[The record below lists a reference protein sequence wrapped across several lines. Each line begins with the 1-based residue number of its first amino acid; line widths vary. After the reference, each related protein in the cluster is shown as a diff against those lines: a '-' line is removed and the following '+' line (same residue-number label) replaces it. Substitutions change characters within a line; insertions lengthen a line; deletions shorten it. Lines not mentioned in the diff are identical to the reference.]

1 MLYIC
6 GTPIGNL
13 EDMTYRVV
21 RVLSEV
27 DLIAAEDTRQSVKLL
42 NHFDIKTPLTS
53 YYEHNKDVKGP
64 QLIKLL
70 QEGKDIALVTDAG
83 MPGISD
89 PGEDLIKLCYE
100 NDVPVTVVPG
110 PTAVVTALVLSGLNS
125 RSYIFEGF
133 LPRNKKQRTEVLERL
148 VDESRTT
155 VFYEA
160 PHHLVDTLESIY
172 KTVGDRNIAVARELT
187 KKHET
192 VNRGTVGEVL
202 EYFKKNE
209 PKGEFVLVLEGK
221 DKEKIKEDKIASF
234 EEMTIE
240 EHFNMY
246 IEQGMSEKDAMKQ
259 DGQSSNCSLGGCYKQ
274 EIYQKYA
281 AEKGEGIMR
290 IAVTYENGQIFQH
303 FGHTETFKI
312 YDVEEGKVVHS
323 EVVDTNGSGH
333 GALAEVLNA
342 LNVDVLICGGIGGG
356 AQTAL
361 AAAGIKFYGGVSGDA
376 DQAVEAFINETLDY
390 NPDVR
395 CSHHEHSHGEGH
407 TCGEHGCGSHS
418 CH

>member
-100 NDVPVTVVPG
+100 NNVPVTVVPG

-133 LPRNKKQRTEVLERL
+133 LPRNKKQRAEVLERL

-160 PHHLVDTLESIY
+160 PHHLVDTLDSIY

-192 VNRGTVGEVL
+192 VNRGAVGEVL
-202 EYFKKNE
+202 EYFKENE

-259 DGQSSNCSLGGCYKQ
+259 VAKD
-274 EIYQKYA
+274 
-281 AEKGEGIMR
+281 R
-290 IAVTYENGQIFQH
+290 
-303 FGHTETFKI
+303 
-312 YDVEEGKVVHS
+312 
-323 EVVDTNGSGH
+323 
-333 GALAEVLNA
+333 
-342 LNVDVLICGGIGGG
+342 GIGKRDVY
-356 AQTAL
+356 AY
-361 AAAGIKFYGGVSGDA
+361 IKMEV
-376 DQAVEAFINETLDY
+376 
-390 NPDVR
+390 
-395 CSHHEHSHGEGH
+395 
-407 TCGEHGCGSHS
+407 
-418 CH
+418 

>member
-100 NDVPVTVVPG
+100 NNVPVTVVPG

-133 LPRNKKQRTEVLERL
+133 LPRNKKQRAEVLERL

-160 PHHLVDTLESIY
+160 PHHLVDTLDSIY

-192 VNRGTVGEVL
+192 VNRGAVGEVL
-202 EYFKKNE
+202 EYFKENE
-209 PKGEFVLVLEGK
+209 PKGEFVLVLEGR

-259 DGQSSNCSLGGCYKQ
+259 VAKD
-274 EIYQKYA
+274 
-281 AEKGEGIMR
+281 R
-290 IAVTYENGQIFQH
+290 
-303 FGHTETFKI
+303 
-312 YDVEEGKVVHS
+312 
-323 EVVDTNGSGH
+323 
-333 GALAEVLNA
+333 
-342 LNVDVLICGGIGGG
+342 GIGKRDVY
-356 AQTAL
+356 AY
-361 AAAGIKFYGGVSGDA
+361 IKK
-376 DQAVEAFINETLDY
+376 
-390 NPDVR
+390 
-395 CSHHEHSHGEGH
+395 
-407 TCGEHGCGSHS
+407 
-418 CH
+418 

>member
-70 QEGKDIALVTDAG
+70 QEGQDIALVTDAG

-100 NDVPVTVVPG
+100 NNVPVTVVPG

-133 LPRNKKQRTEVLERL
+133 LPRNKKQRAEVLERL

-160 PHHLVDTLESIY
+160 PHHLVDTLDSIY

-192 VNRGTVGEVL
+192 VNRGAVGEVL
-202 EYFKKNE
+202 EYFKENE

-259 DGQSSNCSLGGCYKQ
+259 VAKD
-274 EIYQKYA
+274 
-281 AEKGEGIMR
+281 R
-290 IAVTYENGQIFQH
+290 
-303 FGHTETFKI
+303 
-312 YDVEEGKVVHS
+312 
-323 EVVDTNGSGH
+323 
-333 GALAEVLNA
+333 
-342 LNVDVLICGGIGGG
+342 GIGKRDVY
-356 AQTAL
+356 AY
-361 AAAGIKFYGGVSGDA
+361 IKK
-376 DQAVEAFINETLDY
+376 
-390 NPDVR
+390 
-395 CSHHEHSHGEGH
+395 
-407 TCGEHGCGSHS
+407 
-418 CH
+418 

>member
-27 DLIAAEDTRQSVKLL
+27 DLIAAEDIRQSVKLL

-100 NDVPVTVVPG
+100 NNVPVTVVPG

-133 LPRNKKQRTEVLERL
+133 LPRNKKQRAEVLERL

-160 PHHLVDTLESIY
+160 PHHLVDTLDSIY

-192 VNRGTVGEVL
+192 VNRGAVGEVL
-202 EYFKKNE
+202 EYFKENE

-259 DGQSSNCSLGGCYKQ
+259 VAKD
-274 EIYQKYA
+274 
-281 AEKGEGIMR
+281 R
-290 IAVTYENGQIFQH
+290 
-303 FGHTETFKI
+303 
-312 YDVEEGKVVHS
+312 
-323 EVVDTNGSGH
+323 
-333 GALAEVLNA
+333 
-342 LNVDVLICGGIGGG
+342 GIGKRDVY
-356 AQTAL
+356 AY
-361 AAAGIKFYGGVSGDA
+361 IKK
-376 DQAVEAFINETLDY
+376 
-390 NPDVR
+390 
-395 CSHHEHSHGEGH
+395 
-407 TCGEHGCGSHS
+407 
-418 CH
+418 

>member
-64 QLIKLL
+64 QPIKLL

-100 NDVPVTVVPG
+100 NNVPVTVVPG

-133 LPRNKKQRTEVLERL
+133 LPRNKKQRAEVLERL

-160 PHHLVDTLESIY
+160 PHHLVDTLDSIY

-192 VNRGTVGEVL
+192 VNRGAVGEVL
-202 EYFKKNE
+202 EYFKENE

-259 DGQSSNCSLGGCYKQ
+259 VAKD
-274 EIYQKYA
+274 
-281 AEKGEGIMR
+281 R
-290 IAVTYENGQIFQH
+290 
-303 FGHTETFKI
+303 
-312 YDVEEGKVVHS
+312 
-323 EVVDTNGSGH
+323 
-333 GALAEVLNA
+333 
-342 LNVDVLICGGIGGG
+342 GIGKRDVY
-356 AQTAL
+356 AY
-361 AAAGIKFYGGVSGDA
+361 IKK
-376 DQAVEAFINETLDY
+376 
-390 NPDVR
+390 
-395 CSHHEHSHGEGH
+395 
-407 TCGEHGCGSHS
+407 
-418 CH
+418 

>member
-100 NDVPVTVVPG
+100 NNVPVTVVPG

-133 LPRNKKQRTEVLERL
+133 LPRNKKQRAEVLERL

-160 PHHLVDTLESIY
+160 PHHLVDTLDSIY

-192 VNRGTVGEVL
+192 VNRGAVGEVL
-202 EYFKKNE
+202 EYFKENE

-240 EHFNMY
+240 EHFNLY

-259 DGQSSNCSLGGCYKQ
+259 VAKD
-274 EIYQKYA
+274 
-281 AEKGEGIMR
+281 R
-290 IAVTYENGQIFQH
+290 
-303 FGHTETFKI
+303 
-312 YDVEEGKVVHS
+312 
-323 EVVDTNGSGH
+323 
-333 GALAEVLNA
+333 
-342 LNVDVLICGGIGGG
+342 GIGKRDVY
-356 AQTAL
+356 AY
-361 AAAGIKFYGGVSGDA
+361 IKK
-376 DQAVEAFINETLDY
+376 
-390 NPDVR
+390 
-395 CSHHEHSHGEGH
+395 
-407 TCGEHGCGSHS
+407 
-418 CH
+418 

>member
-133 LPRNKKQRTEVLERL
+133 LPRNKKQRAEVLERL

-160 PHHLVDTLESIY
+160 PHHLVDTLDSIY

-192 VNRGTVGEVL
+192 VNRGTVGKVL
-202 EYFKKNE
+202 EYFKENE

-259 DGQSSNCSLGGCYKQ
+259 VAKD
-274 EIYQKYA
+274 
-281 AEKGEGIMR
+281 R
-290 IAVTYENGQIFQH
+290 
-303 FGHTETFKI
+303 
-312 YDVEEGKVVHS
+312 
-323 EVVDTNGSGH
+323 
-333 GALAEVLNA
+333 
-342 LNVDVLICGGIGGG
+342 GIGKRDVY
-356 AQTAL
+356 AY
-361 AAAGIKFYGGVSGDA
+361 IKK
-376 DQAVEAFINETLDY
+376 
-390 NPDVR
+390 
-395 CSHHEHSHGEGH
+395 
-407 TCGEHGCGSHS
+407 
-418 CH
+418 

>member
-53 YYEHNKDVKGP
+53 YDEHNKDVKGP

-100 NDVPVTVVPG
+100 NNVPVTVVPG

-133 LPRNKKQRTEVLERL
+133 LPRNKKQRAEVLERL

-160 PHHLVDTLESIY
+160 PHHLVDTLDSIY

-192 VNRGTVGEVL
+192 VNRGAVGEVL
-202 EYFKKNE
+202 EYFKENE

-259 DGQSSNCSLGGCYKQ
+259 VAKD
-274 EIYQKYA
+274 
-281 AEKGEGIMR
+281 R
-290 IAVTYENGQIFQH
+290 
-303 FGHTETFKI
+303 
-312 YDVEEGKVVHS
+312 
-323 EVVDTNGSGH
+323 
-333 GALAEVLNA
+333 
-342 LNVDVLICGGIGGG
+342 GIGKRDVY
-356 AQTAL
+356 AY
-361 AAAGIKFYGGVSGDA
+361 IKK
-376 DQAVEAFINETLDY
+376 
-390 NPDVR
+390 
-395 CSHHEHSHGEGH
+395 
-407 TCGEHGCGSHS
+407 
-418 CH
+418 

>member
-100 NDVPVTVVPG
+100 NNVPVTVVPG

-133 LPRNKKQRTEVLERL
+133 LPRNKKQRAEVLERL

-160 PHHLVDTLESIY
+160 PHHLVDTLDSIY
-172 KTVGDRNIAVARELT
+172 KTVGDIAVARELT

-192 VNRGTVGEVL
+192 VNRGAVGEVL
-202 EYFKKNE
+202 EYFKENE

-259 DGQSSNCSLGGCYKQ
+259 VAKD
-274 EIYQKYA
+274 
-281 AEKGEGIMR
+281 R
-290 IAVTYENGQIFQH
+290 
-303 FGHTETFKI
+303 
-312 YDVEEGKVVHS
+312 
-323 EVVDTNGSGH
+323 
-333 GALAEVLNA
+333 
-342 LNVDVLICGGIGGG
+342 GIGKRDVY
-356 AQTAL
+356 AY
-361 AAAGIKFYGGVSGDA
+361 IKK
-376 DQAVEAFINETLDY
+376 
-390 NPDVR
+390 
-395 CSHHEHSHGEGH
+395 
-407 TCGEHGCGSHS
+407 
-418 CH
+418 

>member
-42 NHFDIKTPLTS
+42 NYFDIKTPLTS

-100 NDVPVTVVPG
+100 NNVPVTVVPG

-133 LPRNKKQRTEVLERL
+133 LPRNKKQRAEVLERL

-160 PHHLVDTLESIY
+160 PHHLVDTLDSIY

-192 VNRGTVGEVL
+192 VNIGAVGEVL
-202 EYFKKNE
+202 EYFKENE

-259 DGQSSNCSLGGCYKQ
+259 VAKD
-274 EIYQKYA
+274 
-281 AEKGEGIMR
+281 R
-290 IAVTYENGQIFQH
+290 
-303 FGHTETFKI
+303 
-312 YDVEEGKVVHS
+312 
-323 EVVDTNGSGH
+323 
-333 GALAEVLNA
+333 
-342 LNVDVLICGGIGGG
+342 GIGKRDVY
-356 AQTAL
+356 AY
-361 AAAGIKFYGGVSGDA
+361 IKK
-376 DQAVEAFINETLDY
+376 
-390 NPDVR
+390 
-395 CSHHEHSHGEGH
+395 
-407 TCGEHGCGSHS
+407 
-418 CH
+418 

>member
-100 NDVPVTVVPG
+100 NNVPVTVVPG

-133 LPRNKKQRTEVLERL
+133 LPRNKKQRAEVLERL

-160 PHHLVDTLESIY
+160 PHHLVDTLDSIY

-192 VNRGTVGEVL
+192 VNRGAVGEVL
-202 EYFKKNE
+202 EYFKENE
-209 PKGEFVLVLEGK
+209 PKGEFVLLLEGK

-259 DGQSSNCSLGGCYKQ
+259 VAKD
-274 EIYQKYA
+274 
-281 AEKGEGIMR
+281 R
-290 IAVTYENGQIFQH
+290 
-303 FGHTETFKI
+303 
-312 YDVEEGKVVHS
+312 
-323 EVVDTNGSGH
+323 
-333 GALAEVLNA
+333 
-342 LNVDVLICGGIGGG
+342 GIGKRDVY
-356 AQTAL
+356 AY
-361 AAAGIKFYGGVSGDA
+361 IKK
-376 DQAVEAFINETLDY
+376 
-390 NPDVR
+390 
-395 CSHHEHSHGEGH
+395 
-407 TCGEHGCGSHS
+407 
-418 CH
+418 

>member
-42 NHFDIKTPLTS
+42 NHLDIKTPLTS

-100 NDVPVTVVPG
+100 NNVPVTVVPG

-133 LPRNKKQRTEVLERL
+133 LPRNKKQRAEVLERL

-160 PHHLVDTLESIY
+160 PHHLVDTLDSIY

-192 VNRGTVGEVL
+192 VNRGAVGEVL
-202 EYFKKNE
+202 EYFKENE

-259 DGQSSNCSLGGCYKQ
+259 VAKD
-274 EIYQKYA
+274 
-281 AEKGEGIMR
+281 R
-290 IAVTYENGQIFQH
+290 
-303 FGHTETFKI
+303 
-312 YDVEEGKVVHS
+312 
-323 EVVDTNGSGH
+323 
-333 GALAEVLNA
+333 
-342 LNVDVLICGGIGGG
+342 GIGKRDVY
-356 AQTAL
+356 AY
-361 AAAGIKFYGGVSGDA
+361 IKK
-376 DQAVEAFINETLDY
+376 
-390 NPDVR
+390 
-395 CSHHEHSHGEGH
+395 
-407 TCGEHGCGSHS
+407 
-418 CH
+418 

>member
-192 VNRGTVGEVL
+192 VNRGIVGEVL
-202 EYFKKNE
+202 EYFKENE

-259 DGQSSNCSLGGCYKQ
+259 VAKD
-274 EIYQKYA
+274 
-281 AEKGEGIMR
+281 R
-290 IAVTYENGQIFQH
+290 
-303 FGHTETFKI
+303 
-312 YDVEEGKVVHS
+312 
-323 EVVDTNGSGH
+323 
-333 GALAEVLNA
+333 
-342 LNVDVLICGGIGGG
+342 GIGKRDVY
-356 AQTAL
+356 AY
-361 AAAGIKFYGGVSGDA
+361 IKK
-376 DQAVEAFINETLDY
+376 
-390 NPDVR
+390 
-395 CSHHEHSHGEGH
+395 
-407 TCGEHGCGSHS
+407 
-418 CH
+418 

>member
-100 NDVPVTVVPG
+100 NNVPVTVVPG

-133 LPRNKKQRTEVLERL
+133 LPRNKKQRAEVLERL

-160 PHHLVDTLESIY
+160 PHHLVDALDSIY

-192 VNRGTVGEVL
+192 VNRGAVGEVL
-202 EYFKKNE
+202 EYFKENE

-259 DGQSSNCSLGGCYKQ
+259 VAKD
-274 EIYQKYA
+274 
-281 AEKGEGIMR
+281 R
-290 IAVTYENGQIFQH
+290 
-303 FGHTETFKI
+303 
-312 YDVEEGKVVHS
+312 
-323 EVVDTNGSGH
+323 
-333 GALAEVLNA
+333 
-342 LNVDVLICGGIGGG
+342 GIGKRDVY
-356 AQTAL
+356 AY
-361 AAAGIKFYGGVSGDA
+361 IKK
-376 DQAVEAFINETLDY
+376 
-390 NPDVR
+390 
-395 CSHHEHSHGEGH
+395 
-407 TCGEHGCGSHS
+407 
-418 CH
+418 

>member
-125 RSYIFEGF
+125 RSYIFECF

-202 EYFKKNE
+202 EYFKENE

-259 DGQSSNCSLGGCYKQ
+259 VAKD
-274 EIYQKYA
+274 
-281 AEKGEGIMR
+281 R
-290 IAVTYENGQIFQH
+290 
-303 FGHTETFKI
+303 
-312 YDVEEGKVVHS
+312 
-323 EVVDTNGSGH
+323 
-333 GALAEVLNA
+333 
-342 LNVDVLICGGIGGG
+342 GIGKRDVY
-356 AQTAL
+356 AY
-361 AAAGIKFYGGVSGDA
+361 IKK
-376 DQAVEAFINETLDY
+376 
-390 NPDVR
+390 
-395 CSHHEHSHGEGH
+395 
-407 TCGEHGCGSHS
+407 
-418 CH
+418 

>member
-100 NDVPVTVVPG
+100 NNVPVTVVPG

-133 LPRNKKQRTEVLERL
+133 LPRNKKQRAEVLERL

-160 PHHLVDTLESIY
+160 PNQLVDTLDSIY

-192 VNRGTVGEVL
+192 VNRGAVGEVL
-202 EYFKKNE
+202 EYFKENE

-259 DGQSSNCSLGGCYKQ
+259 VAKD
-274 EIYQKYA
+274 
-281 AEKGEGIMR
+281 R
-290 IAVTYENGQIFQH
+290 
-303 FGHTETFKI
+303 
-312 YDVEEGKVVHS
+312 
-323 EVVDTNGSGH
+323 
-333 GALAEVLNA
+333 
-342 LNVDVLICGGIGGG
+342 GIGKRDVY
-356 AQTAL
+356 AY
-361 AAAGIKFYGGVSGDA
+361 IKK
-376 DQAVEAFINETLDY
+376 
-390 NPDVR
+390 
-395 CSHHEHSHGEGH
+395 
-407 TCGEHGCGSHS
+407 
-418 CH
+418 

>member
-42 NHFDIKTPLTS
+42 NHFDNKTPLTS

-100 NDVPVTVVPG
+100 NNVPVTVVPG

-133 LPRNKKQRTEVLERL
+133 LPRNKKQRAEVLERL

-160 PHHLVDTLESIY
+160 PHHLVDTLDSIY

-192 VNRGTVGEVL
+192 VNRGAVGEVL
-202 EYFKKNE
+202 EYFKENE

-259 DGQSSNCSLGGCYKQ
+259 VAKD
-274 EIYQKYA
+274 
-281 AEKGEGIMR
+281 R
-290 IAVTYENGQIFQH
+290 
-303 FGHTETFKI
+303 
-312 YDVEEGKVVHS
+312 
-323 EVVDTNGSGH
+323 
-333 GALAEVLNA
+333 
-342 LNVDVLICGGIGGG
+342 GIGKRDVY
-356 AQTAL
+356 AY
-361 AAAGIKFYGGVSGDA
+361 IKK
-376 DQAVEAFINETLDY
+376 
-390 NPDVR
+390 
-395 CSHHEHSHGEGH
+395 
-407 TCGEHGCGSHS
+407 
-418 CH
+418 

>member
-100 NDVPVTVVPG
+100 NNVPVTVVPG

-133 LPRNKKQRTEVLERL
+133 LPRNKKQRAEVLERL

-160 PHHLVDTLESIY
+160 PHHLVDTLDSIY

-187 KKHET
+187 KKHKT
-192 VNRGTVGEVL
+192 VNRGAVGEVL
-202 EYFKKNE
+202 EYFKENE

-259 DGQSSNCSLGGCYKQ
+259 VAKD
-274 EIYQKYA
+274 
-281 AEKGEGIMR
+281 R
-290 IAVTYENGQIFQH
+290 
-303 FGHTETFKI
+303 
-312 YDVEEGKVVHS
+312 
-323 EVVDTNGSGH
+323 
-333 GALAEVLNA
+333 
-342 LNVDVLICGGIGGG
+342 GIGKRDVY
-356 AQTAL
+356 AY
-361 AAAGIKFYGGVSGDA
+361 IKK
-376 DQAVEAFINETLDY
+376 
-390 NPDVR
+390 
-395 CSHHEHSHGEGH
+395 
-407 TCGEHGCGSHS
+407 
-418 CH
+418 